1 MNGEYSGE
9 ALSRRSLAR
18 GAAGGMIGFGLW
30 GGFARGAQENAMEG
44 KTVFDV
50 TALGAKGDGKSDDTA
65 AIQKALDAA
74 GEVSGAVFVPPGT
87 YLVSRLKMHPNTVF
101 SGVPAWD
108 YRNPGGSV
116 LQLADEKAPCLLD
129 MAGAVGATVEG
140 LSLEG
145 GRLGEDVCGIG
156 IAKDDYVKEDALRI
170 ERVKVARF
178 SGDGIRMRKVWCFT
192 VRQSMIAYSGGDGI
206 NAEGWDGFLIDNW
219 LSGNRGVGFGRGE
232 HCSITMTANRIE
244 WNREGGILLVSGSHY
259 NITGNYIDRSGRA
272 GITLLPGEEY
282 GAPRIMTITGN
293 LIYRSGKHAE
303 PGSHDSCHAR
313 IEGARGVVFTGNTMT
328 AGRDDGQKGDWSP
341 SYGLVLKD
349 LDDCIVRDNVLYN
362 GALEDLI
369 LDLGGHGEGAIIGD
383 NPGRLLEPE

>member
-1 MNGEYSGE
+1 MKQENEGG
-9 ALSRRSLAR
+9 ALSRRGLAR
-18 GAAGGMIGFGLW
+18 SAAGGLIGAGIW
-30 GGFARGAQENAMEG
+30 SAYARAGQEETMESR
-44 KTVFDV
+44 TFFDV
-50 TALGAKGDGKSDDTA
+50 TGFGAKGDSKADDTA
-65 AIQKALDAA
+65 ALQKALDAA
-74 GEVSGAVFVPPGT
+74 GEVGGAVFVPPGQ
-87 YLVSRLKMHPNTVF
+87 YLTSRIKMHRNT
-101 SGVPAWD
+101 SLHGVAAWD
-108 YRNPGGSV
+108 YRGPGGSV
-116 LQLADEKAPCLLD
+116 LRLSDEKAPCLLD

-156 IAKDDYVKEDALRI
+156 IVKDDYVQEDALRI

-178 SGDGIRMRKVWCFT
+178 SGDGIRMRRVWCFT

-244 WNREGGILLVSGSHY
+244 WNREGGILLVSGNHY
-259 NITGNYIDRSGRA
+259 NITGNYIDRSGKA
-272 GITLLPGEEY
+272 GITLLPGSEY

-313 IEGARGVVFTGNTMT
+313 IEGARGVTFTGNTMT
-328 AGRDDGQKGDWSP
+328 VGRDDAGKGQWSP

-349 LDDCIVRDNVLYN
+349 LENCVVRNNVLHE
-362 GALEDLI
+362 GALEELI
-369 LDLGGHGEGAIIGD
+369 VDLGGHGDGTIIAD
-383 NPGRLLEPE
+383 NPGSIRSAE